1 MGDLFNAPSEKQL
14 ESVLRIDRRLMR
26 GYGTILHSRN
36 VNNGGQNRAGIY
48 IKNRP
53 VIIVST
59 PDMNGTYQ
67 IKNKEGCDIDNVTE
81 YTESGYYQVCNVTS
95 SAYGSMIPFILKNSV
110 SYIDYNSL
118 TLVPYQDI
126 VKFDMYGNVDQ
137 IVMKFL
143 QYFLTKSFIPGY
155 EDIDMERAYASYK
168 NKLDI
173 IIKSNMD
180 LKQYS
185 INKTLTPNK
194 ITGMIRGKYPINEET
209 VDVDAPIYSDL
220 IKSINTPFKNIADLL
235 NTGDKK
241 EITEKI
247 TEKTVSVVEKQP
259 TVKPVE
265 DTDYDIV
272 KRCMMKRKSSK
283 GNNKSVLSLKH
294 PEDMN
299 IKDVAD
305 CIEIIAKSGSYN
317 KFATTYHIGV
327 STVKRFFDRGIDLM
341 TDNNI
346 DIPQYIKVFI
356 SDRADCGRARSNK

>member
-36 VNNGGQNRAGIY
+36 VNNGSQKRAGIY
-48 IKNRP
+48 TKNRP

-67 IKNKEGCDIDNVTE
+67 IKNKEGHDIDNVTE
-81 YTESGYYQVCNVTS
+81 YTENGYYQVCSVTS
-95 SAYGSMIPFILKNSV
+95 TAYDNMIPFILNNSV
-110 SYIDYNSL
+110 GYIDYNSL
-118 TLVPYQDI
+118 TLVPYKDI

-137 IVMKFL
+137 ITMKFL

-155 EDIDMERAYASYK
+155 EDIDMERAYVSYK

-194 ITGMIRGKYPINEET
+194 ITGIIRGKYPVNEEA
-209 VDVDAPIYSDL
+209 VDIDTPIYSDL
-220 IKSINTPFKNIADLL
+220 MESINTPFKNITDLL
-235 NTGDKK
+235 NTSDKEEQIK
-241 EITEKI
+241 QPTP
-247 TEKTVSVVEKQP
+247 VVEKQP
-259 TVKPVE
+259 TVKPIE
-265 DTDYDIV
+265 DRDSDVV
-272 KRCMMKRKSSK
+272 KRCLMKRKSSK

-299 IKDVAD
+299 LKDVAD
-305 CIEIIAKSGSYN
+305 CIEIIVKSGSYN

-327 STVKRFFDRGIDLM
+327 ATVKRFFDRGIELM
-341 TDNNI
+341 KANNI
-346 DIPQYIKVFI
+346 DIPQFVKVFI
-356 SDRADCGRARSNK
+356 SDRADYAKSRFPK